1 MRRPLIGMTA
11 YARQVQYDSNDLIA
25 GMLPMTYVKAV
36 HASGGRAVLIT
47 PDDPDV
53 DVIDSLDG
61 IVFSGGADIDPAYWG
76 AEPHPEIDID
86 VARDTA
92 ELMLMKAALAA
103 DLPTLGVCR
112 GMQVMAVAA
121 GGSLHQHLP
130 DVIGHERH
138 RAASGADP
146 LAASASAYGHHDVV
160 TRAGS
165 GAQALLG
172 ARLTVNSFHHQAV
185 DDPGEFTA
193 VGWCPD
199 DEVVEIIEDPSRAF
213 ALGVQWHPERTA
225 DLRVFAALAEAAR
238 ARAARV
244 RAASGGS
251 LSGNGVAW
259 MADGRATS
267 GHEAA

>member
-11 YARQVQYDSNDLIA
+11 YSQQVQYSGNDLMA

-47 PDDPDV
+47 PDDPDT
-53 DVIDSLDG
+53 DVIESLDG
-61 IVFSGGADIDPAYWG
+61 IVFSGGGDIDPAYWG
-76 AEPHPEIDID
+76 AEPHPEIDVD

-121 GGSLHQHLP
+121 GGTLHQHLP
-130 DVIGHERH
+130 DVIGHDRH
-138 RAASGADP
+138 RASAATDP
-146 LAASASAYGHHDVV
+146 LAADASAYGRHDVV

-165 GAQALLG
+165 QAYALLG
-172 ARLTVNSFHHQAV
+172 ARLTVNSFHHQSV
-185 DDPGEFTA
+185 DNPGAFTA

-199 DEVVEIIEDPSRAF
+199 DRVIEIIEDPSRTF

-225 DLRVFAALAEAAR
+225 DLRVFAALVEAATER
-238 ARAARV
+238 ASLCSRLAA
-244 RAASGGS
+244 
-251 LSGNGVAW
+251 
-259 MADGRATS
+259 
-267 GHEAA
+267 